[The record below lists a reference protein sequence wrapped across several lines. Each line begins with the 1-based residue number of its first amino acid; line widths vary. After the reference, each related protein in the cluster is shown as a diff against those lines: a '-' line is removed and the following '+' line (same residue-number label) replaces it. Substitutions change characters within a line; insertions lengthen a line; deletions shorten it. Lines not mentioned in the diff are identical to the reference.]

1 MPIAF
6 RRARLENAI
15 TLSSQS
21 QKRSERR
28 WGARIEV
35 DIPVRLE
42 LAQGRSIS
50 GRMRNASV
58 SGALIEC
65 SQELPVFTPLRIQIP
80 AVPARVPAPIQ
91 LAARVVRA
99 EHPQFG
105 VEWREFEPSALAGL
119 LQPAPPR

>member
-6 RRARLENAI
+6 RRARLENAG
-15 TLSSQS
+15 TLTSQS
-21 QKRSERR
+21 QKQSDRR

-35 DIPVRLE
+35 DIPVRIV
-42 LAQGRSIS
+42 AQGRSLS

-80 AVPARVPAPIQ
+80 AIPERVPEPIH
-91 LAARVVRA
+91 LTARVVRS

-105 VEWREFEPSALAGL
+105 VEWREFEPAALAGL
-119 LQPAPPR
+119 LQPTHS

>member
-6 RRARLENAI
+6 RRARLENAGI
-15 TLSSQS
+15 VNSST
-21 QKRSERR
+21 KRAERR

-42 LAQGRSIS
+42 LPQGRSLT

-58 SGALIEC
+58 SGAMVEC
-65 SQELPVFTPLRIQIP
+65 SQELPVFTPLRIEIP
-80 AVPARVPAPIQ
+80 VVAERVPAPIR

-105 VEWREFEPSALAGL
+105 VEWREFEPSALAAL
-119 LQPAPPR
+119 LQTSHH

>member
-6 RRARLENAI
+6 RRATLDNAG
-15 TLSSQS
+15 TVNNS

-28 WGARIEV
+28 WGLRVEV

-42 LAQGRSIS
+42 LAQGRSLS

-65 SQELPVFTPLRIQIP
+65 SHELPVFTPLRVQIP
-80 AVPARVPAPIQ
+80 AMPERVPHPIH
-91 LAARVVRA
+91 LTARVVRA

-105 VEWREFEPSALAGL
+105 IEWREFEPEALSALL
-119 LQPAPPR
+119 EPATH

>member
-1 MPIAF
+1 M
-6 RRARLENAI
+6 N
-15 TLSSQS
+15 SQS
-21 QKRSERR
+21 HKRAERR
-28 WGARIEV
+28 WGVRIEV

-42 LAQGRSIS
+42 LAQGRSLD

-65 SQELPVFTPLRIQIP
+65 ALELPMFTPLRIEIP
-80 AVPARVPAPIQ
+80 KLPDRVPASIQ

-105 VEWREFEPSALAGL
+105 VEWREFEPSALVAL
-119 LQPAPPR
+119 LQPSHH

>member
-6 RRARLENAI
+6 RRARLENAR
-15 TLSSQS
+15 TVDSS
-21 QKRSERR
+21 QKRAERR
-28 WGARIEV
+28 WGVRIEV

-42 LAQGRSIS
+42 LAQGRSLI

-65 SQELPVFTPLRIQIP
+65 SHELPMFTPLRIEIP
-80 AVPARVPAPIQ
+80 VVPERVPEPIQ

-105 VEWREFEPSALAGL
+105 VEWREFEPSALVVL
-119 LQPAPPR
+119 LQPATH